1 MKTSLIVFPFD
12 LFGSSGAGAGAALIG
27 DEFREILADNRR
39 ETVPTRARA
48 YTEHVRLREFTFEN
62 LEDYADWRK
71 KGRQAVRQALRA
83 GDFLVWVA
91 GNHLGA
97 LPVYD
102 ELAAQ
107 ADGVLVVQFDAHLD
121 IHHFRDTTT
130 ELSHGNFLLHCA
142 GPLPRLVNVGHRELL
157 LPADHVSRTYH
168 ETFPAADLAV
178 DPAPAVERLRAP
190 LRTRGASL
198 STWIATCST
207 RRTSL
212 PCRSRSRSAWR
223 RRCFYDFSTPFGRRR
238 WPACSCPSSI
248 PPATA
253 TTVGWPCWSGCWS
266 FCCCGGMNK
275 ASGERGAPRSPLR
288 LVPFAPRRYH
298 SSFMKPHE
306 PPPNAVLP
314 RGPGDHPLWWGA
326 FLALLAAQTWM
337 TLGLF
342 GPGHAANR
350 LFDDQPILSGRH
362 PLHLYHGLLGA
373 RSFLN
378 RGTLSCYDPAFQAGY
393 PKTPVFDDGS
403 RPAEM
408 LLALAGGAICRGST
422 SWAWRG
428 CVCWRRASS
437 PGRRGAGLNRFRA
450 CLACGLGMLVW
461 WGRPCRELLEAGDVG
476 LLLAALAV
484 LAQTGLL
491 LRYHRA
497 PGPLSAIGVA
507 LTAFLGWFASP
518 ILMVLSAPLFL
529 LYYFT
534 AGPRHPLLWHVSL
547 ACGLAGAVLANLFWL
562 LDWVNYWWIHTPLN
576 LEAPALTAHT
586 LRALWEAPMWGE
598 SADRTLACFLAA
610 AALGGVV
617 LMHRGGYRPAARL
630 FGLGMIGWLLLAGT
644 AVVWGPLARAGG
656 DRLFVPALLFA
667 AAPAAHALTTA
678 LRPVRR
684 WGGWGTAAL
693 AGGGGAGRR
702 HPGAAVAPRRLARPL
717 AH

>member
-1 MKTSLIVFPFD
+1 
-12 LFGSSGAGAGAALIG
+12 
-27 DEFREILADNRR
+27 
-39 ETVPTRARA
+39 
-48 YTEHVRLREFTFEN
+48 
-62 LEDYADWRK
+62 
-71 KGRQAVRQALRA
+71 
-83 GDFLVWVA
+83 
-91 GNHLGA
+91 
-97 LPVYD
+97 
-102 ELAAQ
+102 
-107 ADGVLVVQFDAHLD
+107 
-121 IHHFRDTTT
+121 
-130 ELSHGNFLLHCA
+130 
-142 GPLPRLVNVGHRELL
+142 
-157 LPADHVSRTYH
+157 
-168 ETFPAADLAV
+168 
-178 DPAPAVERLRAP
+178 
-190 LRTRGASL
+190 
-198 STWIATCST
+198 
-207 RRTSL
+207 
-212 PCRSRSRSAWR
+212 
-223 RRCFYDFSTPFGRRR
+223 
-238 WPACSCPSSI
+238 
-248 PPATA
+248 
-253 TTVGWPCWSGCWS
+253 
-266 FCCCGGMNK
+266 
-275 ASGERGAPRSPLR
+275 
-288 LVPFAPRRYH
+288 
-298 SSFMKPHE
+298 MKPHE

-408 LLALAGGAICRGST
+408 LLALAGGRYLPWVYKLGVAGLCLL
-422 SWAWRG
+422 AP
-428 CVCWRRASS
+428 CVFA
-437 PGRRGAGLNRFRA
+437 GAARGAGLNRFRA

-667 AAPAAHALTTA
+667 AAPAAHALMMA

-693 AGGGGAGRR
+693 AGGGALAVVTLALPSHRDAWLGRWRTQRILANRPRRRPRRHRGRARRIKRIHRPAFSGKTAAAPSPLPLSPKGRGEKSMPLAPWGRGVGVRGAAPAGRPCCR
-702 HPGAAVAPRRLARPL
+702 C
-717 AH
+717 